1 MRLQHRRYKCSL
13 HETCTC
19 PSTMLERFGWS
30 AFLNCTSLERIT
42 VPLKY
47 GMFPSDDTFQGC
59 EKLNHV
65 DLVEGELHE
74 TITAL
79 QLEEWRK
86 DMYEEIDAINQILPT
101 AYAGCYDMVEMDED
115 IAGEKAIAIRSW
127 IRSVLGKIIAYKAEH
142 RRLLDEDVAPTLQ
155 RVVPQDIVMNSI
167 LPFLELPPHVFEVED
182 DEDSD
187 DDVEMEEEGEQ
198 MEEED

>member
-127 IRSVLGKIIAYKAEH
+127 IRSC
-142 RRLLDEDVAPTLQ
+142 Q
-155 RVVPQDIVMNSI
+155 
-167 LPFLELPPHVFEVED
+167 VEW
-182 DEDSD
+182 
-187 DDVEMEEEGEQ
+187 Q
-198 MEEED
+198 HL